1 MKETCEFEKW
11 LEQIEEKIKEL
22 PVEEKLEIIAEEI
35 YSRYDARVWFS
46 EISGKRWS
54 YIAGW
59 GGYDPTPV
67 HQVLLSSRYGMTIE
81 EVRIP
86 EAEGEA
92 LLSFLKRGL
101 FT

>member
-67 HQVLLSSRYGMTIE
+67 HPDFDSCNLKTLIYQGKKSLSLRY
-81 EVRIP
+81 
-86 EAEGEA
+86 
-92 LLSFLKRGL
+92 S
-101 FT
+101 